1 MSSGDR
7 RQNRQKENH
16 LLMIVAGRSNK
27 QKVTLMGQVPWKETL
42 RKLLPARNLL
52 VALLK
57 LILVREWWKLD
68 GYKGNPNHAAGALN
82 TLDPAESFGAGRI
95 FQNKV
100 PTKGRLENLCISL
113 QVSRA
118 EYIPETFN
126 FSAEDGYWELTQL
139 CSNQLTVSRAKT
151 ILFSTK
157 RGARLSWG
165 PLDEN
170 SNIWK
175 RGELDIHPL
184 DYSDMLL
191 LIQARSTK
199 T

>member
-1 MSSGDR
+1 MSSGGR

-27 QKVTLMGQVPWKETL
+27 QKVTLMGQVSWKETL

-118 EYIPETFN
+118 EYIPEMFN

-139 CSNQLTVSRAKT
+139 CSNQLTVSQCPGQRQYCSQQKKELESHEDHWMR
-151 ILFSTK
+151 IVIYG
-157 RGARLSWG
+157 RGVNWIYTL
-165 PLDEN
+165 
-170 SNIWK
+170 
-175 RGELDIHPL
+175 
-184 DYSDMLL
+184 
-191 LIQARSTK
+191 
-199 T
+199 